1 MKKKKTPY
9 EASLKVYWTVTDIMN
24 VLGLT
29 NYRTAK
35 RLYDAADQIDSQ
47 QEFRAEPKKVRRT
60 VVCKLA
66 QIDLRQ
72 RQRELKEAE
81 AVEEHTA
88 VAR

>member
-9 EASLKVYWTVTDIMN
+9 EASLKVFWTITDIMD
-24 VLGLT
+24 VLGMH
-29 NYRTAK
+29 YRIAK
-35 RLYDAADQIDSQ
+35 RLFEAADKIDSQ
-47 QEFRAEPKKVRRT
+47 QEFRAEPNKVRRT

-81 AVEEHTA
+81 GLHTTSA
-88 VAR
+88 EVR

>member
-9 EASLKVYWTVTDIMN
+9 EASLRVFWTITDIMD
-24 VLGLT
+24 VLGMH
-29 NYRTAK
+29 YRIAK
-35 RLYDAADQIDSQ
+35 RLFEAADKIDSQ

-81 AVEEHTA
+81 AVQEHTA

>member
-9 EASLKVYWTVTDIMN
+9 EASLKVFWNVTDIMD
-24 VLGLT
+24 VLGMH
-29 NYRTAK
+29 YRIAK
-35 RLYDAADQIDSQ
+35 RLFEAADKIDSQ

-81 AVEEHTA
+81 AVQEHTA